1 MIKYMKYILIHADT
15 FEHLAQK
22 LTKVFRLHGKYCS
35 YATAKKVAE
44 KYTTIAGNGLK
55 AKERGYARAMK
66 FILHTSLDNL
76 IADLR
81 YEIAQQ
87 KVVKFDA

>member
-22 LTKVFRLHGKYCS
+22 LTKVFRQHGKYCS

-44 KYTTIAGNGLK
+44 KYTTIAGNGL
-55 AKERGYARAMK
+55 AARERGYARAMK

>member
-22 LTKVFRLHGKYCS
+22 LTKVFRQHGKYCS

-44 KYTTIAGNGLK
+44 KYTTITGNGIR
-55 AKERGYARAMK
+55 AKQRGYTREMK
-66 FILHTSLDNL
+66 FILHTSIDTL

-81 YEIAQQ
+81 HEIAQQ
-87 KVVKFDA
+87 KVVLLNA

>member
-22 LTKVFRLHGKYCS
+22 LTKVFRQHGKYCS

-44 KYTTIAGNGLK
+44 KYTTIAGNGLRT
-55 AKERGYARAMK
+55 KERGYARAMK
-66 FILHTSLDNL
+66 FVLHTSIENL

-87 KVVKFDA
+87 KAVRFDA

>member
-1 MIKYMKYILIHADT
+1 MKYILIHADT
-15 FEHLAQK
+15 FERLAQK
-22 LTKVFRLHGKYCS
+22 LTKVFRQHGKYCS
-35 YATAKKVAE
+35 YATAKKVAG
-44 KYTTIAGNGLK
+44 KYTTIAGNGLH
-55 AKERGYARAMK
+55 AKRRGYARAMK
-66 FILHTSLDNL
+66 FILHTSFDNL

>member
-1 MIKYMKYILIHADT
+1 MIKYMKYIIIHADT

-22 LTKVFRLHGKYCS
+22 LTKVFRQHGKYCS
-35 YATAKKVAE
+35 YAMAKKVAE

-66 FILHTSLDNL
+66 FILHTSIDNL
-76 IADLR
+76 VADLR

-87 KVVKFDA
+87 KVIRFDA

>member
-15 FEHLAQK
+15 FEHMAQK
-22 LTKVFRLHGKYCS
+22 LTKVFRKHGKYCS

-87 KVVKFDA
+87 KVVRFDA

>member
-1 MIKYMKYILIHADT
+1 MKYIIIHADT

-22 LTKVFRLHGKYCS
+22 LTKIFRQHGKYLS

-44 KYTTIAGNGLK
+44 KYTTLAGNGIK
-55 AKERGYARAMK
+55 IQERGYARTMK

-81 YEIAQQ
+81 YEITQQ
-87 KVVKFDA
+87 KVVRFDA

>member
-1 MIKYMKYILIHADT
+1 MIKTMKYIIIHADA

-22 LTKVFRLHGKYCS
+22 LTKVFRQHGKYCS

-87 KVVKFDA
+87 KAVRFDA

>member
-1 MIKYMKYILIHADT
+1 MIKTMKYILIHADT

-22 LTKVFRLHGKYCS
+22 LTKVFRQHGKYCS

-44 KYTTIAGNGLK
+44 KYTSIAGNGLK

-66 FILHTSLDNL
+66 FILHTSIDNL

>member
-1 MIKYMKYILIHADT
+1 MIKTMKYIIIHADT

-22 LTKVFRLHGKYCS
+22 LTKTFRQHGKYCS

-44 KYTTIAGNGLK
+44 KYTALAGNGLK

-66 FILHTSLDNL
+66 FILHTSIENL

>member
-15 FEHLAQK
+15 SEHLAQK
-22 LTKVFRLHGKYCS
+22 LTKLFRQHGKYCS
-35 YATAKKVAE
+35 YAVAKKVAE
-44 KYTTIAGNGLK
+44 KYTTIAGNGIK
-55 AKERGYARAMK
+55 IQERGYARAMK

-76 IADLR
+76 VADLR
-81 YEIAQQ
+81 YEITQQ

>member
-1 MIKYMKYILIHADT
+1 MIKTMKYIIIHADT

-22 LTKVFRLHGKYCS
+22 LTKVFRQHGKYCS

-44 KYTTIAGNGLK
+44 KYTTLAGNGIK
-55 AKERGYARAMK
+55 IQERGYARAMK

-87 KVVKFDA
+87 KVVRFDA

>member
-22 LTKVFRLHGKYCS
+22 LTKVFRQHGKYCS

-55 AKERGYARAMK
+55 TKDQGYARAMK
-66 FILHTSLDNL
+66 FVLHTSIENL

-81 YEIAQQ
+81 WEIAQQ
-87 KVVKFDA
+87 KVVRFDA

>member
-1 MIKYMKYILIHADT
+1 MIKYMKYIIIHADT
-15 FEHLAQK
+15 FEHLAQR
-22 LTKVFRLHGKYCS
+22 LIKVFRQHGKYCS

-44 KYTTIAGNGLK
+44 KYTTIAGNCLK
-55 AKERGYARAMK
+55 TKERGYARAMK

-81 YEIAQQ
+81 YEITQQ
-87 KVVKFDA
+87 KVVRFDA

>member
-1 MIKYMKYILIHADT
+1 MIKYMKYILIHAYT

-22 LTKVFRLHGKYCS
+22 LTKVFQQHGKYCT

-44 KYTTIAGNGLK
+44 KYTTIAGNGIH
-55 AKERGYARAMK
+55 AKQRGYMREMK

-76 IADLR
+76 VADLR

-87 KVVKFDA
+87 QVVRFDA

>member
-1 MIKYMKYILIHADT
+1 MKYIIIHADT

-22 LTKVFRLHGKYCS
+22 LTKVFRQHGKYCS

-44 KYTTIAGNGLK
+44 KYTTLAGNGIK
-55 AKERGYARAMK
+55 IQERGYARAMK
-66 FILHTSLDNL
+66 FILHTSIENL

-87 KVVKFDA
+87 KVVRFDA